1 MNHYLKGLAVQSIFA
16 ATMGDVLL
24 AFKKDADNPLTHFK
38 NKALL
43 RYALDHGLTI
53 YTDLNDIQPGDSI
66 VTADIHKEKK
76 KTVTNTSTLRV
87 LEKVAKGWKVSLA
100 SYENWPEQFEAHERS
115 ETITKKNFVVGVR
128 QAVPPIPKKKQMFY
142 FFKFPE

>member
-1 MNHYLKGLAVQSIFA
+1 MKHYLKGLAVQSIFA

-24 AFKKDADNPLTHFK
+24 ALKNDANNPLTHFK

-66 VTADIHKEKK
+66 ILSWTHKEKK
-76 KTVTNTSTLRV
+76 KTITSTNTLRV
-87 LEKVAKGWKVSLA
+87 LEKDANGWKVSLA

-142 FFKFPE
+142 FINFPE